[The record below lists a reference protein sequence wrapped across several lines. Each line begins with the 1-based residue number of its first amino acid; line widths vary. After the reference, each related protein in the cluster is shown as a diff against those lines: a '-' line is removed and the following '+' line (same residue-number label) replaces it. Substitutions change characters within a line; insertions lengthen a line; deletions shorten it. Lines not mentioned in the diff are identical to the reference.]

1 MLYKQI
7 TSCRICGNKQ
17 LYPVIDLGHMALTG
31 VFPNVGEE
39 IEKGPLTLVK
49 CDDSEST
56 SNCGLLQLNHNYQ
69 LEKLY
74 GENYGYRSGLNRSMV
89 SHLQGIVSQIKSRI
103 NLEKGDLVLDIGSND
118 GTLLGSYGL
127 DDITLVGMDP
137 TIKKFGM
144 YYKNGINKIPD
155 FFGSELFKKH
165 FKDKKAKIVT
175 SIAMFYDLEH
185 PIDFMA
191 QVYEILEDDGVWVLE
206 QSYMPRM
213 IDNVSYDTICHE
225 HTEYYAV
232 RQISWMVE
240 KIGFKI
246 IDIEL
251 NEANGAS
258 FRVTLAKKKSPLREN
273 KEMVGAIIK
282 AEDARH
288 LEKPET
294 YNQFKKDVFVQN
306 DELIKFVRKVK
317 KDGKT
322 IYGYGASTKGNV
334 ILQLAG
340 LTKKDL
346 PAIAEV
352 NDYKFGRLAP
362 GTDIPIRPEKE
373 IKELKPDYL
382 LVLPWHFKDNILG
395 KEQEY
400 LDSGG
405 HLVFPIP
412 KIEVI

>member
-1 MLYKQI
+1 
-7 TSCRICGNKQ
+7 
-17 LYPVIDLGHMALTG
+17 MALTG